1 VLCCTQQCF
10 CCAWLCYSCTFGCA
24 LLCCTAALNPPEAEV
39 YTYAVQYITVRSW
52 GILAA
57 MLGFVA
63 SGTYRQ
69 AHRRCGRGQLTNRK
83 LDKLHACTKNEQ
95 CSAVI
100 VGCRAGRCSDRDIKE
115 MVDSRNVLAV

>member
-1 VLCCTQQCF
+1 MQEAAAGTPRPPHSLVPPGCCRAVLGR
-10 CCAWLCYSCTFGCA
+10 A
-24 LLCCTAALNPPEAEV
+24 AALNPPEPQV

-69 AHRRCGRGQLTNRK
+69 VQDPKGAS
-83 LDKLHACTKNEQ
+83 AEQ
-95 CSAVI
+95 QRSSQAD
-100 VGCRAGRCSDRDIKE
+100 GP
-115 MVDSRNVLAV
+115 